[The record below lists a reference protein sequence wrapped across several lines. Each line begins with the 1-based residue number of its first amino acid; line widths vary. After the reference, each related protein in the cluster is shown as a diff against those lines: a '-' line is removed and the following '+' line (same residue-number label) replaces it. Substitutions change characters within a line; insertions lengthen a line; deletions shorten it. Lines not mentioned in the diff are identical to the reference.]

1 MTASGLADAS
11 VSNGVTT
18 SAHSMPFGGPFDW
31 TGVAFAALVA
41 FVALTILVRFA
52 RTVRLSDDGSDAPER
67 KHSGGSV
74 PLVGGTALALAALA
88 LCVWPVMG
96 DLRALV
102 PWIPADPWS
111 FEPRAFVLALALA
124 FGTGL
129 VDDLRDAGLSPAW
142 KLLGQFAAGVAL
154 ATGLRWS
161 AGADLVFEP
170 ATFGERAIVVLVAV
184 AAQNVANTFDHA
196 DGMLGS
202 VTFVAFASAGS
213 SFAGALGAFLGF
225 NLTRRSR
232 GGPPR
237 AFLGDSGSHALGLL
251 LMTSTVGLAALT
263 LPAIDLARVLVLR
276 ARAGHPLW
284 TGDRRHLGQ
293 RLRAAG
299 RGPVATVLIAL
310 VCATPAFAALAFRGG
325 FDTALTP
332 RGGLD
337 TALTPRG
344 GFDTALTPRGGFDSE
359 GSHLPAS
366 WELLGLGAIGC
377 ALLLLLALRLHPT
390 PPSPDSRAS

>member
-1 MTASGLADAS
+1 MSA
-11 VSNGVTT
+11 VTPVAT
-18 SAHSMPFGGPFDW
+18 STLLGGPFDW
-31 TGVAFAALVA
+31 TTVAFAALVA
-41 FVALTILVRFA
+41 FVALTILVRWARFA
-52 RTVRLSDDGSDAPER
+52 DDGRDAPER

-74 PLVGGTALALAALA
+74 PLVGGSALALAAIA
-88 LCVWPVMG
+88 LCMWPVLG
-96 DLRALV
+96 DWRALV

-111 FEPRAFVLALALA
+111 FEPRAFALALALA
-124 FGTGL
+124 FGTGI

-154 ATGLRWS
+154 AAGLRWS
-161 AGADLVFEP
+161 TGADLVFEP
-170 ATFGERAIVVLVAV
+170 GTLGERAIVVLLAV

-213 SFAGALGAFLGF
+213 SFAGALAAFLGF
-225 NLTRRSR
+225 NLTRKQS

-263 LPAIDLARVLVLR
+263 LPAIDLTRVLVLR
-276 ARAGHPLW
+276 ARAGQPLW
-284 TGDRRHLGQ
+284 SGDRRHLGQ

-310 VCATPAFAALAFRGG
+310 TCALPAFVAVACATPAFAAFAFRGVFHSSPHRTG
-325 FDTALTP
+325 T
-332 RGGLD
+332 LD
-337 TALTPRG
+337 AAAAHMSPN
-344 GFDTALTPRGGFDSE
+344 
-359 GSHLPAS
+359 
-366 WELLGLGAIGC
+366 WEMSGLGAIGC
-377 ALLLLLALRLHPT
+377 ALLLALALRLHPT
-390 PPSPDSRAS
+390 PPSPD